1 MILCAVRNVVSN
13 CKKNFCMLR
22 LQTQKSY
29 GTLRLTYRGLFVV
42 IQHNIEMN
50 SEVCFNLKISH
61 ENQVMLSILN
71 ELNLQNF
78 KINNVYE
85 EVET

>member
-29 GTLRLTYRGLFVV
+29 GTLRLTYRGLDNEYLYKLYFQYNKQNEFTFPETGTGT
-42 IQHNIEMN
+42 IQI
-50 SEVCFNLKISH
+50 
-61 ENQVMLSILN
+61 
-71 ELNLQNF
+71 
-78 KINNVYE
+78 
-85 EVET
+85 